1 MLLTADFF
9 DPRTITGYARQAL
22 RDWADNQPSLARW
35 LPWRNLDDLD
45 FRFDT
50 TQGGLTTIAP
60 FRAFDAEASITGRKG
75 ISRVS
80 GTLPPISRKI
90 ILGEYDRLRKRANPT
105 QAIEDAI
112 LSDVD
117 ILVSQIAMTFEVER
131 GDALTNASV
140 TPPGLAETISFQRAG
155 GNSVTANVLWS
166 QAFWGTSDPIND
178 LLTWARYYRRT
189 NGVRPGAILMSED
202 RLIDMLNS
210 LAVKSM
216 AGTVLGTPTVLDQAT
231 LNTIMSRN
239 GLPPIEIYEVQY
251 DATGNNSPARV
262 VPNNVVLL
270 LPPPVDPNS
279 PEQTRLGATLLGT
292 PSEADDPRYNV
303 VDSPSGII
311 AGNYSQ
317 DDPPGIWTKASAIGI
332 AGLANGNLSMKA
344 TVA

>member
-1 MLLTADFF
+1 MLLNADYF
-9 DPRTITGYARQAL
+9 DPRTLTGYARQAL

-35 LPWRNLDDLD
+35 LPWKNLDDLD
-45 FRFDT
+45 FRFET

-60 FRAFDAEASITGRKG
+60 FRSFDAEASITGRKG
-75 ISRVS
+75 ISRVG

-105 QAIEDAI
+105 AAIEDAL
-112 LSDVD
+112 LSDVEIVVGD
-117 ILVSQIAMTFEVER
+117 IAMSFEVER
-131 GDALTNASV
+131 GDALVNASV
-140 TPPGLAETISFQRAG
+140 TPPGLAETISFTRAG
-155 GNSVTANVLWS
+155 GNSVTANVLWTN
-166 QAFWGTSDPIND
+166 WGSSDPIND

-202 RLIDMLNS
+202 RLIDILNS
-210 LAVKSM
+210 AAVRALA
-216 AGTVLGTPTVLDQAT
+216 GNILGTPTVLDQAT
-231 LNTIMSRN
+231 LSTILARN
-239 GLPPIEIYEVQY
+239 GLPPIEIYEAQY
-251 DATGNNSPARV
+251 DATGLGASTRII
-262 VPNNVVLL
+262 PNNVVLL

-279 PEQTRLGATLLGT
+279 PEQTKLGATLLGT

-303 VDSPSGII
+303 ADQPAGII

-332 AGLANGNLSMKA
+332 AGLANANLSMKA